1 MKNFIEAVL
10 NMIKTS
16 VDEEGSPKNP
26 LHVGEVMSCWMY
38 LGGLEE
44 AQAFIKAG
52 LNTTVDDQLIHALL
66 EDQRLGQS
74 QIEDLK
80 DFMIREGIPLPPAS
94 ETKPDSDPN
103 LIPNGVKLTDDEIAN
118 GLSLKIV
125 ALIMNAATAAS
136 QSVRND
142 VGYLFVK
149 FLGEKLVL
157 GANIKAMMMK
167 RGWIKIPPYYNPPGA
182 P

>member
-38 LGGLEE
+38 LAGLEE

-66 EDQRLGQS
+66 EDQKLGQS
-74 QIEDLK
+74 QIKDLQ

-94 ETKPDSDPN
+94 EAKPDSDPSS
-103 LIPNGVKLTDDEIAN
+103 IPNGVKMTDNELAN
-118 GLSLKIV
+118 GLSIKIV
-125 ALIMNAATAAS
+125 ALIMNAASAAS

-142 VGYLFVK
+142 IGYLFVK

-157 GANIKAMMMK
+157 GTNIKAMMMN
-167 RGWIKIPPYYNPPGA
+167 RGWIKIPPYYYPPGA